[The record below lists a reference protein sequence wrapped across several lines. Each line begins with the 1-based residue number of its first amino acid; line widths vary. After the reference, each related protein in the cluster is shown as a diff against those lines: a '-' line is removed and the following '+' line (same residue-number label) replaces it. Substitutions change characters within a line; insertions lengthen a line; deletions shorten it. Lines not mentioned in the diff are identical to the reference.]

1 MPYNSPEKRQAYE
14 IKNREKRLAKK
25 RECAKNFRLANPE
38 LTRTRK
44 REWRRNWRKTLQGR
58 AKAKVDMSK
67 PKNKIAHA
75 LRHRMWMVLH
85 GKKKMQPTLS
95 YLGCTRNEFRLH
107 LETLFKPGMDWTNH
121 GIKGWHIDHKRPL
134 ASFCFIRED
143 GLVDEDELRRAMHYT
158 NLQPLWYWEN
168 ASKGAS
174 LIA

>member
-1 MPYNSPEKRQAYE
+1 
-14 IKNREKRLAKK
+14 
-25 RECAKNFRLANPE
+25 
-38 LTRTRK
+38 
-44 REWRRNWRKTLQGR
+44 
-58 AKAKVDMSK
+58 
-67 PKNKIAHA
+67 
-75 LRHRMWMVLH
+75 MWMVLH